1 MGSRGRSPRAVGS
14 GSSDIE
20 FDPNGGLEV
29 LVLDGASAKQGRL
42 TGRSH
47 GCGCPGARTSAR
59 ARPPMAAACGSKR
72 ATSVTSRACNPRPR
86 WSGGSRITGCCRPD
100 NLSGVEFMDYVR
112 AGQVIRLGP
121 HQTIVLLR
129 GIGGAPQ
136 RPSILEGR
144 QSAEITLAVL
154 MRPFAVTWTEQRKTL
169 IGCLPRSPACLD
181 AMP

>member
-1 MGSRGRSPRAVGS
+1 MAGEEAPLPVDRQWETRHGDHYLRVCSLFSRKHGS
-14 GSSDIE
+14 G
-20 FDPNGGLEV
+20 L
-29 LVLDGASAKQGRL
+29 
-42 TGRSH
+42 
-47 GCGCPGARTSAR
+47 
-59 ARPPMAAACGSKR
+59 
-72 ATSVTSRACNPRPR
+72 ACNPRPR

>member
-1 MGSRGRSPRAVGS
+1 
-14 GSSDIE
+14 
-20 FDPNGGLEV
+20 
-29 LVLDGASAKQGRL
+29 
-42 TGRSH
+42 
-47 GCGCPGARTSAR
+47 
-59 ARPPMAAACGSKR
+59 
-72 ATSVTSRACNPRPR
+72 
-86 WSGGSRITGCCRPD
+86 
-100 NLSGVEFMDYVR
+100 MDYVR

-154 MRPFAVTWTEQRKTL
+154 MRPFAVTWTEQRKTS